1 MSFTKDYGSPPIGGQ
16 KKRKKW
22 PRDFWFSVVIG
33 IFAVLL
39 IISAFALESKKGTP
53 DFSGMW
59 QNIIL
64 GAMSSLVASVL
75 IIFIQKAFVH
85 DEHKELT
92 KQLNTIE
99 KALDNQSV
107 LYKSGI
113 RSIHPKIYFDKEG
126 TFWTDILNNT
136 EDKLD
141 LVGHSIRTWFYPEF
155 RDAFFKKVKTML
167 NEEKEVRIVLAPNS
181 RPRLNCVFNTDRS
194 RFEWRGTV
202 ESKAGQTIGAL
213 CQLLQDIDDMQKRKY
228 LKVYVADPTKVTYMY
243 IRTDEQSI
251 ISPYI
256 FSPANSPQAFLLELE
271 SNSAY
276 AKAFERDFEDM
287 IGGLTCLDWGGFLN

>member
-1 MSFTKDYGSPPIGGQ
+1 MSFTKDYGSPPAEEQ
-16 KKRKKW
+16 EKRKKW
-22 PRDFWFSVVIG
+22 PRDYWYVIVLC
-33 IFAVLL
+33 IFAALL
-39 IISAFALESKKGTP
+39 IISAFALEGQKETP
-53 DFSGMW
+53 DCSSVW

-64 GAMSSLVASVL
+64 GAMSSLVASV
-75 IIFIQKAFVH
+75 IVIFIQKAFAR
-85 DEHKELT
+85 DEREELT
-92 KQLNTIE
+92 KRLKLIE
-99 KALDNQSV
+99 EALGNQSV

-113 RSIHPKIYFDKEG
+113 RSIHPKVYFDEKG
-126 TFWTDILNNT
+126 QFWTNILNNT
-136 EDKLD
+136 ENKLD

-155 RDAFFKKVKTML
+155 RDTFFKKVKTML

-181 RPRLNCVFNTDRS
+181 KPRLYRVFNADRG
-194 RFEWRGTV
+194 RFEWRGTA

-213 CQLLQDIDDMQKRKY
+213 CELLQDIDDLQKRKY

-256 FSPANSPQAFLLELE
+256 FSPTNSPQAFLLELE
-271 SNSAY
+271 STSAY
-276 AKAFERDFEDM
+276 ARAFERDFEDM

>member
-1 MSFTKDYGSPPIGGQ
+1 MSKKD
-16 KKRKKW
+16 KRCQRPNY
-22 PRDFWFSVVIG
+22 PREAWIFLG
-33 IFAVLL
+33 FAVFAL
-39 IISAFALESKKGTP
+39 IIFVLAFALAGSSNNENQMNSVIL
-53 DFSGMW
+53 S
-59 QNIIL
+59 IIL
-64 GAMSSLVASVL
+64 GIVSSIIASVIVL
-75 IIFIQKAFVH
+75 IIQKAFAR
-85 DEHKELT
+85 DEHEKLAE
-92 KQLNTIE
+92 KLNVIE
-99 KALDNQSV
+99 KALKRKDS
-107 LYKSGI
+107 LYDSGI

-126 TFWTDILNNT
+126 TFWEDILNNT
-136 EDKLD
+136 ENKLD

-155 RDAFFKKVKTML
+155 RDTFFERVQAML
-167 NEEKEVRIVLAPNS
+167 NNEKEVRIVLAPNS

-213 CQLLQDIDDMQKRKY
+213 CQLLQDIGDMQKRKY

-271 SNSAY
+271 STSAY